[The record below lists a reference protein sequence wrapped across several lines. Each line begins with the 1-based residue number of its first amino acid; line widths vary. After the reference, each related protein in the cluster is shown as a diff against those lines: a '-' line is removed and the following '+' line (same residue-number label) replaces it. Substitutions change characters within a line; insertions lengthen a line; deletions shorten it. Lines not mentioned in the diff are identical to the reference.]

1 MVNEAER
8 FNWKYDYDYEDGEVR
23 EPLMHVDVGLISEKG
38 KTSYFNCGDFD
49 NKNSES
55 FGFFWW

>member
-1 MVNEAER
+1 
-8 FNWKYDYDYEDGEVR
+8 
-23 EPLMHVDVGLISEKG
+23 MHVDVGLISEKG